1 MAAVLVEPALI
12 PKGVVALKL
21 DIGNDAYHA
30 ECIEQ
35 AVVKENFAV
44 LAKWLSDSNPRV
56 ASAE

>member
-1 MAAVLVEPALI
+1 MVAVLAEPALI
-12 PKGVVALKL
+12 PKGAVVLKV

-30 ECIEQ
+30 ERVEQ
-35 AVVKENFAV
+35 AVVKERFAA